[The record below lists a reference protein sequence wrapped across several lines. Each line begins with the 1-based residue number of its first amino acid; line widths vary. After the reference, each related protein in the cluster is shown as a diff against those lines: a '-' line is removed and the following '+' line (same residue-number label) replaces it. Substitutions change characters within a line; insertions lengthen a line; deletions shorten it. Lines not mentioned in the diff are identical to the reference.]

1 MKKEKNW
8 LWGTTM
14 KKGKKM
20 PAIELEGHSD
30 AKFTLVD
37 GKIVRV
43 ESNNMPPAGPAGPA
57 FEARLR
63 D

>member
-1 MKKEKNW
+1 
-8 LWGTTM
+8 M

-20 PAIELEGHSD
+20 PAIELEGHSE
-30 AKFTLVD
+30 ATFALVD

-43 ESNNMPPAGPAGPA
+43 AAPSHVQGPPSVGPAVPS
-57 FEARLR
+57 FDARLR